1 MKFYKLSGIGYPVKI
16 HKFYI
21 LLFALCFY
29 NIAYGQN
36 QPITVSMKN
45 QPLLKVFEI
54 IEDQTEFSI
63 AYNQTK
69 LDVKQKVSANFV
81 REAVSSVLNSVL
93 KGTGFTYRQEG
104 KHIIII
110 PVPAKAEAAPNN
122 TTSTQQSIK
131 IRGTVTDA
139 QGEPLIGANV
149 LVDGSK
155 QATITDMNGEFSLEV
170 PANSKLRVTYIGYVT
185 QEVTVKNKTL
195 FNIQLQEDTQTMD
208 EVVVIGFGTQKK
220 VNMTGAVASVNI
232 KESLGDRPITNV
244 SAALQGVVPGLK
256 IESTTGTPGDDMTY
270 NIRGTTSI
278 NGGEPLVLVNN
289 VPMDINMIDP
299 QDIESVS
306 ILKDAA
312 SAAIYGARAAFGVI
326 LITTKQGKK
335 DMAPRFNYNNN
346 FSFSKASELPQK
358 ASPLESVLAYKE
370 MGWANDTYV
379 DGKNITQWEGYIR
392 DYQANPSN
400 YPNGY
405 IFDDQGNLFLMRE
418 NDMFADMMDNFGFMQ
433 NHSFSVSGGSQRT
446 SYRLSLGYT
455 GEDGILVTDKDKF
468 DRINMSSFLSVD
480 VNKWLTTQLDI
491 RYANSTQNKVEQGG
505 RNGVWGSAMYL
516 PSYHNILPYEQDGIE
531 YPAETSATFVRYGE
545 PRVIKKDQPAYF
557 GTCHHLSAERTENN
571 R

>member
-54 IEDQTEFSI
+54 IEDQTDFSI

-110 PVPAKAEAAPNN
+110 PVPVKAEAAPNN
-122 TTSTQQSIK
+122 TTSTQQPIK

-491 RYANSTQNKVEQGG
+491 RYANSTQNKVDTRSASIPLG
-505 RNGVWGSAMYL
+505 R
-516 PSYHNILPYEQDGIE
+516 
-531 YPAETSATFVRYGE
+531 
-545 PRVIKKDQPAYF
+545 
-557 GTCHHLSAERTENN
+557 
-571 R
+571 

>member
-531 YPAETSATFVRYGE
+531 YPAETSATFGLIFNDFE
-545 PRVIKKDQPAYF
+545 YF
-557 GTCHHLSAERTENN
+557 
-571 R
+571 

>member
-256 IESTTGTPGDDMTY
+256 IESTTGTPGHDVQY
-270 NIRGTTSI
+270 
-278 NGGEPLVLVNN
+278 PWNN
-289 VPMDINMIDP
+289 
-299 QDIESVS
+299 
-306 ILKDAA
+306 L
-312 SAAIYGARAAFGVI
+312 
-326 LITTKQGKK
+326 
-335 DMAPRFNYNNN
+335 
-346 FSFSKASELPQK
+346 
-358 ASPLESVLAYKE
+358 
-370 MGWANDTYV
+370 
-379 DGKNITQWEGYIR
+379 
-392 DYQANPSN
+392 
-400 YPNGY
+400 
-405 IFDDQGNLFLMRE
+405 
-418 NDMFADMMDNFGFMQ
+418 
-433 NHSFSVSGGSQRT
+433 HQR
-446 SYRLSLGYT
+446 
-455 GEDGILVTDKDKF
+455 
-468 DRINMSSFLSVD
+468 
-480 VNKWLTTQLDI
+480 W
-491 RYANSTQNKVEQGG
+491 
-505 RNGVWGSAMYL
+505 
-516 PSYHNILPYEQDGIE
+516 
-531 YPAETSATFVRYGE
+531 
-545 PRVIKKDQPAYF
+545 
-557 GTCHHLSAERTENN
+557 
-571 R
+571 